1 MQRIFAA
8 AIALLLAALSGACRT
23 VEETRL
29 PSDPVSSEPEK
40 EVYYSPLTGEA
51 GYDESLLLNRPVAV
65 MVNNIEQSLP
75 QRGISKADI
84 VYEMPVEGGITRLMA
99 VFSDYHD
106 LPEIGSI
113 RSARHDY
120 VELALPLDAIYLHF
134 RWKRGR

>member
-1 MQRIFAA
+1 MKCKRIFAA

-75 QRGISKADI
+75 QRGISKAEHYYI
-84 VYEMPVEGGITRLMA
+84 
-99 VFSDYHD
+99 
-106 LPEIGSI
+106 
-113 RSARHDY
+113 
-120 VELALPLDAIYLHF
+120 
-134 RWKRGR
+134 